1 MILTNAKERGR
12 FLRFALVGAIGAG
25 VDFGGFNLLAWNFH
39 VHEVHSSMISFI
51 AAVTSNFL
59 WNRFWTYPDSRSKP
73 LTHQLSQFFLVNLI
87 GLLIR
92 TPIFAALENP
102 LGHVFATLPTGAAF
116 PAEKLGH
123 NAALAFAVGVVMLW
137 NYFIN
142 RHWTYN
148 DVE

>member
-1 MILTNAKERGR
+1 MILANPKERSR
-12 FLRFALVGAIGAG
+12 FLRFALVGAMGA
-25 VDFGGFNLLAWNFH
+25 VIDFGVFNILAWAFH
-39 VHEVHSSMISFI
+39 LHEIPSSIISFI

-59 WNRFWTYPDSRSKP
+59 WNRYWTYPDSRSKP
-73 LTHQLSQFFLVNLI
+73 LTRQASQFLFVNLI

-92 TPIFAALENP
+92 TPIFAVLENP
-102 LGHVFATLPTGAAF
+102 LGDLFNMLPGNLHI

-123 NAALAFAVGVVMLW
+123 NAALAFAVGTVMLW